1 MIVAPALA
9 VRTGLRA
16 LFNAFRG
23 DAFTGDAGTIGAE
36 MPGIEVIG
44 EATTLVETKV
54 PTETD
59 VLVVA
64 VDSPG
69 QVELD
74 ETLQALPSVAVLWL
88 AQGPGQAAKIL
99 LGLPARAW
107 GILPLDSTAEEL
119 VAAVQA
125 LAEGLVVGSP
135 ALLKPLLARSRPDGE
150 PDEEALI
157 EPLTDRETQV
167 LQLLAHGLANKQMA
181 LNLGISEHTV
191 KFHVSSIYAKL
202 GAANRTEAV
211 RVGVQKGLVV
221 L

>member
-16 LFNAFRG
+16 LFNALP
-23 DAFTGDAGTIGAE
+23 GAALPGAS
-36 MPGIEVIG
+36 MQGIEVIG
-44 EATTLVETKV
+44 EAAALLETQV
-54 PTETD
+54 PAETD

-64 VDSPG
+64 AASPG
-69 QVELD
+69 QIDLN
-74 ETLQALPSVAVLWL
+74 ETLRASPSVAVLWL
-88 AQGPGQAAKIL
+88 AQGMSQAAQIL
-99 LGLPARAW
+99 VDLPAHAW

-135 ALLKPLLARSRPDGE
+135 TLLKPLLARPR
-150 PDEEALI
+150 PDEEPGEVALI
-157 EPLTDRETQV
+157 EPLTERETQV
-167 LQLLAHGLANKQMA
+167 LQLLAQGLANKQMA
-181 LNLGISEHTV
+181 LSLGISEHTV
-191 KFHVSSIYAKL
+191 KFHVSSVYAKL
-202 GAANRTEAV
+202 SVANRTEAV